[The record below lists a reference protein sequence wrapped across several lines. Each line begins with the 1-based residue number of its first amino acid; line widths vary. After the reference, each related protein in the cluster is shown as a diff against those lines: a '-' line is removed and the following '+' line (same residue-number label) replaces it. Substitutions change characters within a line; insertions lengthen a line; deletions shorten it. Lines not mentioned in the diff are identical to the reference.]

1 MRSIVPT
8 RDEAWALLCEYTAN
22 ENLRKHALAVEACV
36 RNYARKLNQHEN
48 LWSLTALLHDF
59 DYERWPNQEHH
70 PTEGHPASGVPILR
84 ERGYPE
90 EMIHAILGHADY
102 TGVTRESALD
112 HTLFA
117 CDEMAGFLTA
127 CSLIRPGKTIFE
139 VEPAS
144 VKKRMKDKAFAR
156 GVSREDLLKGAEELN
171 LPLEEHIANCIEG
184 MCAIANQLGL
194 ERNHEGER

>member
-1 MRSIVPT
+1 MPS
-8 RDEAWALLCEYTAN
+8 RDEAWALLCEYTPN

-36 RNYARKLNQHEN
+36 RAYARKRGEN
-48 LWSLTALLHDF
+48 EDIWSLTALLHDF

-70 PTEGHPASGVPILR
+70 ATEGHPSSGVPILR

-102 TGVTRESALD
+102 TGVARESALD
-112 HTLFA
+112 HVLFA

-127 CSLIRPGKTIFE
+127 CSLVRPGKTIFE

-144 VKKRMKDKAFAR
+144 VKKRMKDRHFAR
-156 GVSREDLLKGAEELN
+156 GVSREDLVKGAEELG
-171 LPLEEHIANCIEG
+171 LPLEEHIAACIEA
-184 MCAIANQLGL
+184 MCGIAEQLGL
-194 ERNHEGER
+194 ERKG

>member
-1 MRSIVPT
+1 MPT

-36 RNYARKLNQHEN
+36 RAYARKRCEN
-48 LWSLTALLHDF
+48 EELWSLTALLHDF

-70 PTEGHPASGVPILR
+70 PSEGHPSSGVPILR

-90 EMIHAILGHADY
+90 EMIRAILGHAGY
-102 TGVTRESALD
+102 TGVARESALD
-112 HTLFA
+112 HVLFA

-127 CSLIRPGKTIFE
+127 CALIRPGKTIFE

-156 GVSREDLLKGAEELN
+156 GVSREDLVKGAEELG
-171 LPLEEHIANCIEG
+171 LPLEEHMAHCIDAMCGIAD
-184 MCAIANQLGL
+184 QLGL
-194 ERNHEGER
+194 ERKG

>member
-1 MRSIVPT
+1 
-8 RDEAWALLCEYTAN
+8 
-22 ENLRKHALAVEACV
+22 
-36 RNYARKLNQHEN
+36 
-48 LWSLTALLHDF
+48 
-59 DYERWPNQEHH
+59 QEHH
-70 PTEGHPASGVPILR
+70 PAEEHPASGVPILR

-102 TGVTRESALD
+102 TGVARESTLD
-112 HTLFA
+112 HALFA

-156 GVSREDLLKGAEELN
+156 GVSREDLGKGAEELN
-171 LPLEEHIANCIEG
+171 ISLEEHMSHCIEA
-184 MCAIANQLGL
+184 MCGIADQRGR
-194 ERNHEGER
+194 ERIV

>member
-1 MRSIVPT
+1 MPT
-8 RDEAWALLCEYTAN
+8 REEAWTLLCQYTAS

-36 RNYARKLNQHEN
+36 LGYARKRGEDEA
-48 LWSLTALLHDF
+48 LWRLTALLHDF
-59 DYERWPNQEHH
+59 DYERWPNQEHRSN
-70 PTEGHPASGVPILR
+70 EGHPSSGVPILTNL
-84 ERGYPE
+84 GYPE

-102 TGVTRESALD
+102 TGVKRETALD

-127 CSLIRPGKTIFE
+127 CALVRPGKTILD

-156 GVSREDLLKGAEELN
+156 GVSREDLVKGAEELG
-171 LPLEEHIANCIEG
+171 LPLEEHIANCIAAMSG
-184 MCAIANQLGL
+184 IAETLGL
-194 ERNHEGER
+194 ERKS